1 MLRRVL
7 EAACLTRQADPYS
20 EEAKEL
26 ALTLLALFN
35 AGMVD
40 EGSLTDAVAFRVRG
54 GGPGEAQP
62 D

>member
-7 EAACLTRQADPYS
+7 GAACLNRKVDTDS

-40 EGSLTDAVAFRVRG
+40 EGSLTDAVAFRFQ
-54 GGPGEAQP
+54 AQ
-62 D
+62 